1 MITNF
6 FKNKISPD
14 SGVIYFPNN
23 NKQQLRTI
31 GEVEIN
37 INA

>member
-14 SGVIYFPNN
+14 SGVIYFPH
-23 NKQQLRTI
+23 KQQLRTI